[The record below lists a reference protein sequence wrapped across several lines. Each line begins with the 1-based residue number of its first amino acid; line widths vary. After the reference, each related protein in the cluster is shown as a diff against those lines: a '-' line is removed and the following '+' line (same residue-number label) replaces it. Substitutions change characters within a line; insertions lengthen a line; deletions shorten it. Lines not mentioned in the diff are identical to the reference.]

1 MKRLL
6 CLSFLALSL
15 GGYGQSSFVVRPSLG
30 NPDLT
35 DASGK
40 GLQMS
45 TAGVGQ
51 TVKLVVPVYNNSFAV
66 AVRAGSGRLEIDLG
80 PSGGGLEVVSVGVSG
95 VFSWDKPVTRSG
107 HTFITGRLVRDLGA
121 SYVGS
126 ETLLLRGTAP
136 QNTRVRAHWIDS
148 TPPATKRSD
157 IFAEMQVRVVG
168 LQLSKN

>member
-40 GLQMS
+40 ALQMS

-66 AVRAGSGRLEIDLG
+66 AVRAGSGRLELDLG
-80 PSGGGLEVVSVGVSG
+80 PSGVGLEVVSVGVSG
-95 VFSWDKPVTRSG
+95 VFSWDKPVTVGG
-107 HTFITGRLVRDLGA
+107 HVIITGRLVSSLGA
-121 SYVGS
+121 GYVGS
-126 ETLLLRGTAP
+126 ETVVLRATAP
-136 QNTRVRAHWIDS
+136 LNTRVRARWIDS

-157 IFAEMQVRVVG
+157 IFAEMQIRVVG
-168 LQLSKN
+168 TQISKN